1 MGRQANPDAEP
12 TIRTAL
18 KYLISFQT
26 GYKSTEMYKYSYNL
40 SEQNEGTPQNMT
52 QTPSGSQMHDRQ

>member
-1 MGRQANPDAEP
+1 MHEIEVEVNQLQWGARMGRQANPDAEP

-40 SEQNEGTPQNMT
+40 SE
-52 QTPSGSQMHDRQ
+52 